1 MGLVAWLPLNNNLN
15 NQGTDIF
22 TISGTPSYVTG
33 KLGLKAYDLSK
44 RCTFTVPSL
53 VKAKIF
59 SIAFWCNINADDTL
73 SGNWVDIMGFTA
85 KNADE
90 TKTTTFRWETCY
102 GSYKDSVTIGHYD
115 GGANSVITANGET
128 LVSAKGGWYHV
139 CVTVD
144 SEKNVS
150 YHYING
156 SQVRSLTCLG
166 GHLTGY
172 GYFGENNAV
181 NGAIQ
186 DVRIY
191 DHVLSAKEV
200 KEIAKGKFIH
210 YALKGTSTNPNL
222 AVNSQTLNNSS
233 GNNGNY
239 RHETIYYD
247 GEAVRRF
254 TATGSSYGPWANP
267 FTTSNG
273 AVVGNT
279 YTWSMY
285 IRSSKNVTK
294 QIGHEAGGRKD
305 FNLTTDWQYIKHTW
319 TYTQSNYNAVTFYN
333 NWAVDDWIEVK
344 QFKIEDGSVATPY
357 IPHVN
362 ETKYSV
368 ISTKNNIEPDISGFG
383 NNGTRTSLG
392 QVTESPRY
400 NSAIDFTAKTSHLT
414 MPIALSTCT
423 ALTMTIWAK
432 FDEDTFSTSSNNT
445 SNPIALGGNEFVR
458 FRLNSATKMWY
469 YINNGSIN
477 TAFDIDNQIDG
488 NWHFYALTWQGGVG
502 AKFYI
507 DGVLMNTTNNTN
519 LKTITATAAWKL
531 GEYNTN
537 SETMDGQLSDFRLYA
552 TALSA
557 DDITEL
563 YKNVASIDNETFYG
577 SGEINELDSSH
588 IQYNGNFDTFQVNE
602 YCDAVDDYGIDNA
615 KTANSQTSKSIRLG
629 KDYLIAKRIIEY

>member
-53 VKAKIF
+53 VKAKTF
-59 SIAFWCNINADDTL
+59 SIAFWYITNADDNLT
-73 SGNWVDIMGFTA
+73 GNWVDILGANDRNSADTA
-85 KNADE
+85 NGE
-90 TKTTTFRWETCY
+90 FRFETCY
-102 GSYKDSVTIGHYD
+102 GDQKNNVGIGHYNNTTHAINA
-115 GGANSVITANGET
+115 GFGTIISTKGTWNHICVVIDYENTSSKLYVNGSLT
-128 LVSAKGGWYHV
+128 NTKTHNGGWLLGNFWLGQA
-139 CVTVD
+139 
-144 SEKNVS
+144 NV
-150 YHYING
+150 
-156 SQVRSLTCLG
+156 
-166 GHLTGY
+166 
-172 GYFGENNAV
+172 V
-181 NGAIQ
+181 NGGLQ
-186 DVRIY
+186 DVRLY
-191 DHVLSAKEV
+191 NHALSAKEV
-200 KEIAKGKFIH
+200 KELSKGKFIH
-210 YALKGTSTNPNL
+210 YALKGTGTNPNL

-362 ETKYSV
+362 EAKYSV
-368 ISTKNNIEPDISGFG
+368 ISTNNKEPDLSGFG
-383 NNGTRTSLG
+383 NNGTRTSID
-392 QVTESPRY
+392 QVNESPRY

-414 MPIALSTCT
+414 IPIALSTCT
-423 ALTMTIWAK
+423 DLTMTIWAK

-445 SNPIALGGNEFVR
+445 SNIIALGTNEFIR

-469 YINNGSIN
+469 YINNGSI
-477 TAFDIDNQIDG
+477 APSFDIDNQLD
-488 NWHFYALTWQGGVG
+488 NKWHFYALTWQCGVG

-507 DGVLMNTTNNTN
+507 DGVLKNTTNNTN
-519 LKTITATAAWKL
+519 LKTITAINSWKL

-577 SGEINELDSSH
+577 YGELNELDGAHVLS
-588 IQYNGNFDTFQVNE
+588 NGNFNTFQVNE

-615 KTANSQTSKSIRLG
+615 KIANSQTSKNTRLG